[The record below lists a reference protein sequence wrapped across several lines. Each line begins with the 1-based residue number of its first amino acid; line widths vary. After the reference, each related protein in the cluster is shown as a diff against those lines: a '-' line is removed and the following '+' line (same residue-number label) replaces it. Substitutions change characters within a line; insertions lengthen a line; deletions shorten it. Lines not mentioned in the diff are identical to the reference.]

1 MYKNPKHFDLK
12 IRIYNEHPD
21 FGKGVVQLM
30 NKTKEFGSLSGA
42 YKDMKMSNSK
52 AWKILNRA
60 EKDLDMDLIYRVTGG
75 KNGGSSRLSDEGK
88 MLLDKYQLFVND
100 VEDYAKQRFKE
111 IFEDE

>member
-42 YKDMKMSNSK
+42 YKDMKMSK
-52 AWKILNRA
+52 R
-60 EKDLDMDLIYRVTGG
+60 G
-75 KNGGSSRLSDEGK
+75 K
-88 MLLDKYQLFVND
+88 Y
-100 VEDYAKQRFKE
+100 
-111 IFEDE
+111 